1 MKPSNT
7 ATPLGSNPTFQKPDG
22 VKLGIGLTSP
32 SPELAQICGH
42 SGFDLVLIDMEHG
55 PISIESAYR
64 MVTALVGTAA
74 EAWIRVSHNDVAQIK
89 LALDAGAKAI
99 VVPMITTKAEA
110 ELAVSSGKYPPQGM
124 RGWGPFRSQYQWKTN
139 MLDYANRANAETR
152 VLALIEHPRAIENI
166 DAILSVEGL
175 GGAIAAPFD
184 LAVNMGFSDGPNHP
198 EVQEAM
204 AYASSKIA
212 AKGFDLVSFAVTP
225 EQGRAALSKGF
236 TTLFLGFD
244 TMFVPAA
251 LQNYLNILGDTP

>member
-1 MKPSNT
+1 MKPTNT
-7 ATPLGSNPTFQKPDG
+7 NTPLGSIPTFQKPDG

-42 SGFDLVLIDMEHG
+42 SGFYLVLIDMEHG

-74 EAWIRVSHNDVAQIK
+74 VAWIRVSHNEVAQIK

-110 ELAVSSGKYPPQGM
+110 ELAVSSAKYPPQGV

-166 DAILSVEGL
+166 DAILTVEGL
-175 GGAIAAPFD
+175 G
-184 LAVNMGFSDGPNHP
+184 
-198 EVQEAM
+198 
-204 AYASSKIA
+204 
-212 AKGFDLVSFAVTP
+212 
-225 EQGRAALSKGF
+225 
-236 TTLFLGFD
+236 
-244 TMFVPAA
+244 
-251 LQNYLNILGDTP
+251 

>member
-32 SPELAQICGH
+32 SPELAQICGY
-42 SGFDLVLIDMEHG
+42 SGFDMVLIDMEHG

-152 VLALIEHPRAIENI
+152 VLALSILADVTI
-166 DAILSVEGL
+166 DPARFINELLMIFE
-175 GGAIAAPFD
+175 
-184 LAVNMGFSDGPNHP
+184 VNSSCKKKMP
-198 EVQEAM
+198 
-204 AYASSKIA
+204 ASSREKYYMSAASKSSACIA
-212 AKGFDLVSFAVTP
+212 KVWA
-225 EQGRAALSKGF
+225 
-236 TTLFLGFD
+236 
-244 TMFVPAA
+244 
-251 LQNYLNILGDTP
+251 

>member
-1 MKPSNT
+1 
-7 ATPLGSNPTFQKPDG
+7 
-22 VKLGIGLTSP
+22 
-32 SPELAQICGH
+32 
-42 SGFDLVLIDMEHG
+42 
-55 PISIESAYR
+55 

-89 LALDAGAKAI
+89 LALDTGAKAI

-110 ELAVSSGKYPPQGM
+110 ELAVSAAKYPPQGV
-124 RGWGPFRSQYQWKTN
+124 RGWGPFRSQYQWKTS

-184 LAVNMGFSDGPNHP
+184 LAVNMGFADGPNHP

-212 AKGFDLVSFAVTP
+212 TKGFELVSFAVTP
-225 EQGRAALSKGF
+225 EQGRTALSKGC

-244 TMFVPAA
+244 TMFFPAA
-251 LQNYLNILGDTP
+251 LQNYLHLLGDTP